1 MRPTYSGHSPKR
13 VWTLFV
19 TDLGRGN
26 VLYGAYYYGAT
37 MLWKAKL
44 LCRMT
49 LGLWNDEV
57 ITQMDIIRRAEKLDV
72 DLHDDDDKIER

>member
-1 MRPTYSGHSPKR
+1 
-13 VWTLFV
+13 
-19 TDLGRGN
+19 
-26 VLYGAYYYGAT
+26 